1 MIDALASFCL
11 NPPAIVW
18 PLMMM
23 LVAFVLGRQFTS
35 DVRPILL
42 AVRDGVAVQA
52 KSNAPAYAIAIMFG
66 LSAAGSAFIDVFQ
79 HLDSASLL
87 AMSWHQYA
95 TLWVKVFNPFVV
107 AILAYATQN
116 KFRSDTPQPSP

>member
-1 MIDALASFCL
+1 MIDALSNLCM
-11 NPPAIVW
+11 NPPPIIW
-18 PLMMM
+18 PMMIA
-23 LVAFVLGRQFTS
+23 LVAFVVARQFTA
-35 DVRPILL
+35 DVRPILI

-66 LSAAGSAFIDVFQ
+66 LSAAASAFIDVFQ
-79 HLDSASLL
+79 KLDSASLA

-95 TLWVKVFNPFVV
+95 TLWVKVWNPFVV

-116 KFRSDTPQPSP
+116 KFRGDPPPVP